1 MAKKEQKEK
10 SIEETLW
17 ESANKLRGSV
27 EPSEYKH
34 VVLSL
39 IFLKYA
45 FDRFVERRDEL
56 IAEGKEAFVNQPVFY
71 NAKNVFYLSEASR
84 WDYLMEN
91 AKQNDI
97 AIKIDAALA
106 QVEKD
111 NLALK
116 GALPSNYY
124 SGLGLDRTKLASLL
138 DVIGKIDT
146 QKDREHDLI
155 GRVYEYFLGKFAIAE
170 GKGKGEY
177 YTPKTI
183 VNLIA
188 EMIQPYRGKI
198 YDPCCGSGGMF
209 VQSMKFIEA
218 HHGNK
223 KDISVYGQEYT
234 NTTYKLAKMNLAI
247 RGIACNLGEKAAD
260 TFHDDQ
266 HKDLKADF
274 IMANPPFN
282 QKAWRAE
289 NELTND
295 PRWHGYDVPP
305 TSNANY
311 GWILNIVS
319 KLSTNGMAGFL
330 LANGALSGDG
340 TELNIRRQLL
350 KNHLV
355 EAIVILPRNMFYS
368 TDISVTLW
376 ILAGNRKARTVE
388 QNGELVKYR
397 NRENEV
403 LFIDLRQWGEP
414 FEKKY
419 IQFTLEQISQIAENF
434 HNWQREG
441 YEQTYRNVP
450 EYCYSATL
458 EEIEGKG
465 WSLVPSKYIE
475 FKSRDEGIDFDS
487 KMKELQA
494 EMKELLKQKYDGYH
508 FSEKMTDIYNP
519 FSLLNSF
526 AQQRLDDYWFR
537 SGTPSYLLRLLNH
550 SEENLDELT
559 NRYYEPQEFV
569 DYKATVEK
577 PLPMIYQSG
586 YLTIKDYKPRR
597 GTFLLDF
604 PNNEVKAG
612 FVSLVAS
619 EYLKPQKQSVNSW
632 LQDILDALEDG
643 KPDTLRQLFTS
654 FLADIPYTMR
664 RKNDERERERYF
676 HYTFYLI
683 FRLVSVYTV
692 YTEKEQS
699 EGRVDCIVEVP
710 DYVYIFEFKLDGTAE
725 EALRQIEEKG
735 YARPYEG
742 DKRTLYKIGVSFS
755 SQTGTVEQWEWI

>member
-1 MAKKEQKEK
+1 MAKKIQKEK
-10 SIEETLW
+10 NIEETLW

-56 IAEGKEAFVNQPVFY
+56 IAEGKEAFVDQPVFY

-146 QKDREHDLI
+146 QKDKEHDLI

-289 NELTND
+289 NELTAD

-319 KLSTNGMAGFL
+319 KLSANGMAGFL

-388 QNGELVKYR
+388 QNGQLVKYR

-419 IQFTLEQISQIAENF
+419 IQFTQEQISQIAENF
-434 HNWQREG
+434 HNW
-441 YEQTYRNVP
+441 
-450 EYCYSATL
+450 
-458 EEIEGKG
+458 
-465 WSLVPSKYIE
+465 
-475 FKSRDEGIDFDS
+475 
-487 KMKELQA
+487 
-494 EMKELLKQKYDGYH
+494 
-508 FSEKMTDIYNP
+508 
-519 FSLLNSF
+519 
-526 AQQRLDDYWFR
+526 
-537 SGTPSYLLRLLNH
+537 
-550 SEENLDELT
+550 
-559 NRYYEPQEFV
+559 
-569 DYKATVEK
+569 
-577 PLPMIYQSG
+577 
-586 YLTIKDYKPRR
+586 
-597 GTFLLDF
+597 
-604 PNNEVKAG
+604 
-612 FVSLVAS
+612 
-619 EYLKPQKQSVNSW
+619 
-632 LQDILDALEDG
+632 
-643 KPDTLRQLFTS
+643 
-654 FLADIPYTMR
+654 
-664 RKNDERERERYF
+664 
-676 HYTFYLI
+676 
-683 FRLVSVYTV
+683 
-692 YTEKEQS
+692 
-699 EGRVDCIVEVP
+699 
-710 DYVYIFEFKLDGTAE
+710 
-725 EALRQIEEKG
+725 
-735 YARPYEG
+735 
-742 DKRTLYKIGVSFS
+742 
-755 SQTGTVEQWEWI
+755 

>member
-1 MAKKEQKEK
+1 MAKKIQKEK
-10 SIEETLW
+10 NIEETLW

-56 IAEGKEAFVNQPVFY
+56 IAEGKEAFVDQPVFY
-71 NAKNVFYLSEASR
+71 NAKNVFYLSDASR

-419 IQFTLEQISQIAENF
+419 IQFTPEQISQIAENF

-441 YEQTYRNVP
+441 YEQIYRNVP

-494 EMKELLKQKYDGYH
+494 EMKELLKQEEESKKD
-508 FSEKMTDIYNP
+508 
-519 FSLLNSF
+519 LLNLF
-526 AQQRLDDYWFR
+526 K
-537 SGTPSYLLRLLNH
+537 
-550 SEENLDELT
+550 EL
-559 NRYYEPQEFV
+559 
-569 DYKATVEK
+569 
-577 PLPMIYQSG
+577 G
-586 YLTIKDYKPRR
+586 Y
-597 GTFLLDF
+597 G
-604 PNNEVKAG
+604 
-612 FVSLVAS
+612 
-619 EYLKPQKQSVNSW
+619 
-632 LQDILDALEDG
+632 
-643 KPDTLRQLFTS
+643 
-654 FLADIPYTMR
+654 
-664 RKNDERERERYF
+664 
-676 HYTFYLI
+676 
-683 FRLVSVYTV
+683 
-692 YTEKEQS
+692 
-699 EGRVDCIVEVP
+699 
-710 DYVYIFEFKLDGTAE
+710 
-725 EALRQIEEKG
+725 IE
-735 YARPYEG
+735 
-742 DKRTLYKIGVSFS
+742 
-755 SQTGTVEQWEWI
+755 